1 MNFLNEHRAATKRIQ
16 DKLQQL
22 LKQHAAVQKEN
33 AALKQELQ
41 VAGKKISDSQQ
52 TIDELK
58 QQTSILKVN
67 ADAMSDAD
75 KKNLKKAQSLHKEID
90 RCIALLG
97 E

>member
-1 MNFLNEHRAATKRIQ
+1 MNTEQQLKRIQ

-41 VAGKKISDSQQ
+41 IAGKKISDSQQ

-67 ADAMSDAD
+67 ITMTLNMNLIIQM
-75 KKNLKKAQSLHKEID
+75 KK
-90 RCIALLG
+90 
-97 E
+97 

>member
-1 MNFLNEHRAATKRIQ
+1 MNTEQQLKRIQ

-75 KKNLKKAQSLHKEID
+75 KKEFEKRLSHYIKEID